1 MKDYCPDRRQND
13 YAGCAQRST
22 QKIDIEVKFCKGIDL
37 EKMAHL
43 IGTGDRND
51 AWVYTVKEANGNFA
65 RFDGFTQVESKLGA
79 QHWRDDLSTESEQG
93 AK

>member
-1 MKDYCPDRRQND
+1 
-13 YAGCAQRST
+13 
-22 QKIDIEVKFCKGIDL
+22 
-37 EKMAHL
+37 MAHL

>member
-1 MKDYCPDRRQND
+1 MKDYCPDRRQNGC
-13 YAGCAQRST
+13 AGYAQRST
-22 QKIDIEVKFCKGIDL
+22 PKIDIEVKVCK
-37 EKMAHL
+37 EKEAAYL

-79 QHWRDDLSTESEQG
+79 QHWRDDLATESKQG
-93 AK
+93 AE